1 MCYGNKW
8 EYVLWVVLAERYE
21 AIPGARR
28 KIWNM
33 MGLHSHPTAGT
44 HPATHLSPYSVSVL
58 RSAAEFAKYNV
69 LFTYIIQ
76 NL

>member
-33 MGLHSHPTAGT
+33 VGLHSHAGQLAA
-44 HPATHLSPYSVSVL
+44 HEP
-58 RSAAEFAKYNV
+58 AEFENTMFLV
-69 LFTYIIQ
+69 FLFTYVYILYKTCKIGIFS
-76 NL
+76 